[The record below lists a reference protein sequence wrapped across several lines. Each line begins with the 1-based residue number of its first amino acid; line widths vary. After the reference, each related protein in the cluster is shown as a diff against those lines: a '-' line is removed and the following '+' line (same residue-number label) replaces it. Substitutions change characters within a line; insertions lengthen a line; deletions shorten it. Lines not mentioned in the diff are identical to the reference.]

1 MSAIS
6 AGESPLI
13 PWLIN
18 TRKFENLYFE
28 TFNWGSKKNFSNP
41 ATRRYFSSHS
51 VIPLQ
56 WTFPS
61 RSRLVKPKLL
71 KFTAL
76 FKLMDKLQLC
86 NIGNVLFLSWK
97 KSKTCLSILS
107 RLKRTS
113 PTGGLTEK
121 LSNSLAYRT
130 TIKIISPLQQ
140 TSRTS
145 EGKEL
150 PKEVIFVSMHI
161 TSLYL
166 NIPQVEGINKVC
178 TAHENF

>member
-13 PWLIN
+13 LWLIN
-18 TRKFENLYFE
+18 TRKFENLYLE
-28 TFNWGSKKNFSNP
+28 TFNWGSKIDFSNP

-56 WTFPS
+56 WTFP
-61 RSRLVKPKLL
+61 
-71 KFTAL
+71 FTAL
-76 FKLMDKLQLC
+76 FKLIDKLQLC

-113 PTGGLTEK
+113 TTGGPTEK

-161 TSLYL
+161 TSLYS

-178 TAHENF
+178 TEYENF

>member
-13 PWLIN
+13 LWLIN
-18 TRKFENLYFE
+18 TRKFENLYLE
-28 TFNWGSKKNFSNP
+28 TFNWGSKIDFSNP

-56 WTFPS
+56 WTFP
-61 RSRLVKPKLL
+61 
-71 KFTAL
+71 FTAL
-76 FKLMDKLQLC
+76 FKLIDKLQLC

-97 KSKTCLSILS
+97 KSKTCLS
-107 RLKRTS
+107 RLKRIS
-113 PTGGLTEK
+113 PTAGLTEK

-130 TIKIISPLQQ
+130 TIKIISQLQQ
-140 TSRTS
+140 TSWTS

-161 TSLYL
+161 TSLYS

-178 TAHENF
+178 TEYENF